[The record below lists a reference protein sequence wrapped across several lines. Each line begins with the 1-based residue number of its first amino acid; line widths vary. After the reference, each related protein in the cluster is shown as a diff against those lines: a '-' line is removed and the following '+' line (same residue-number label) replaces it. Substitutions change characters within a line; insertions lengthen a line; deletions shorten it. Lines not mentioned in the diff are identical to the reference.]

1 MADSLVSDVSEPLVV
16 QSHRGPY
23 TVHFDEPVASDPAKL
38 LTDDAHFI
46 VDATVA
52 RLYATPLAAI
62 LDHPRTIVIEAT
74 EANKSI
80 DRTIP
85 VFERLVANR
94 IRRDQVIVAIGGGII
109 QDISCFAAS
118 VLLRGVRWRL
128 VPTTLLAQADSCIGS
143 KSSINLSTAKN
154 ILGTFHP
161 PTDVY
166 VDVRFLDTLED
177 KDVRSGIGEIIKVH
191 AIAGAAAFDGLA
203 KDYDGLFRD
212 RAVLLRYMRAALDVK
227 RRYIEEDE
235 FDRGVRNVFNYGH
248 SFGHAI
254 ESATGYGIPHGIAVA
269 LGMDMANFVAVRRD
283 MLPAGQFDRMHPVL
297 ERTYAPYKTHSIP
310 AEPML
315 QALMKDK
322 KNTSTAL
329 GLILPIGNEAHVQRT
344 LVPPDD
350 AFRSQCKTFLASLA
364 T

>member
-1 MADSLVSDVSEPLVV
+1 MSEPLVV

-23 TVHFDEPVASDPAKL
+23 TVHFDRPVASDPAFL
-38 LTDDAHFI
+38 LADDAHFV
-46 VDATVA
+46 VDATIA
-52 RLYATPLAAI
+52 RLYAEPLAAI
-62 LDHPRTIVIEAT
+62 LTHPRAIVVEAT

-80 DRTIP
+80 ERTIP

-94 IRRDQVIVAIGGGII
+94 IRRDHVIVAIGGGIV
-109 QDISCFAAS
+109 QDIACFAAS
-118 VLLRGVRWRL
+118 TLLRGVRWRL

-143 KSSINLSTAKN
+143 KSSINLGSAKN

-177 KDVRSGIGEIIKVH
+177 EDIRSGIGEIIKVH

-203 KDYDGLFRD
+203 ADYDRLFD
-212 RAVLLRYMRAALDVK
+212 DQALLLRYMRAALDVK

-254 ESATGYGIPHGIAVA
+254 ESATGYAVPHGIAVA
-269 LGMDMANFVAVRRD
+269 LGMDMANFVAVQRG
-283 MLPAGQFDRMHPVL
+283 MLPVTEFERMHPIL
-297 ERTYAPYKTHSIP
+297 ERTYAPYKRCGIS

-315 QALMKDK
+315 QALLKDK
-322 KNTSTAL
+322 KNTTTAL
-329 GLILPIGNEAHVQRT
+329 GLIFPMGGEARIQRV
-344 LVPPDD
+344 LVPPDE
-350 AFRSQCKTFLASLA
+350 AFRSECITFLASLA
-364 T
+364 I